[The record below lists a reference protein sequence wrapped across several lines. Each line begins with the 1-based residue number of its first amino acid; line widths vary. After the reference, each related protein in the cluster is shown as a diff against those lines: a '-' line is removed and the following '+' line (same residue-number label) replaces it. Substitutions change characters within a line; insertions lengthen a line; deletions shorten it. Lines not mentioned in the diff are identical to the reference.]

1 VVYPFLYDQL
11 LRTVLFFKREVNPR
25 LKTREFLDGFKLFVL
40 FILIALTAFF
50 VAAEFAIIRVRGTRI
65 SQLVED
71 GNKKAIAAQKV
82 TTHLDEYL
90 STCQLGITVTALGIG
105 WLGEPTVSHI
115 FKGWFANLDISP
127 AIIAPVSVILA
138 FVLITFFNVVVG
150 ELAPKSFAIQ
160 KSEEITLLIATPLI
174 WFNRLTY
181 PIVWSM
187 NKSARF
193 ITGLF
198 GIKTVSENE
207 LSRSEEELRI
217 ILSESYESG
226 EINQSEYKYVTNI
239 FDFDERVAKEIM
251 VPRTEMVTLSTD
263 DSKEKIRSIMEQE
276 QYTRYPVVENGD
288 KDNVIG
294 IVHMKDIL
302 TAWMDNP
309 DALLSDFVNPAIS
322 VIETIPIHDLLLLLQ
337 KERSYVA
344 ILLDEY
350 GGTAGMVTME
360 DMVEEIVGE
369 IRDEFDADEV
379 PEIRKIG
386 EGHFILDAKL
396 LISEVNNLLGIGL
409 DEDDVDTIGG
419 WFLNKSYDAK
429 LSDSIYAEGYVFTI
443 SEIDEHHI
451 IFIEVKK
458 SETAATE
465 IETESEK
472 NEL

>member
-1 VVYPFLYDQL
+1 MNRRSPIS
-11 LRTVLFFKREVNPR
+11 LRDGLQ
-25 LKTREFLDGFKLFVL
+25 TR
-40 FILIALTAFF
+40 
-50 VAAEFAIIRVRGTRI
+50 
-65 SQLVED
+65 
-71 GNKKAIAAQKV
+71 N
-82 TTHLDEYL
+82 
-90 STCQLGITVTALGIG
+90 
-105 WLGEPTVSHI
+105 
-115 FKGWFANLDISP
+115 ISP
-127 AIIAPVSVILA
+127 AITAPVSVILA

-174 WFNRLTY
+174 WFNHLTY

-187 NKSARF
+187 NQSARF

-309 DALLSDFVNPAIS
+309 GCI
-322 VIETIPIHDLLLLLQ
+322 VI
-337 KERSYVA
+337 R
-344 ILLDEY
+344 
-350 GGTAGMVTME
+350 
-360 DMVEEIVGE
+360 
-369 IRDEFDADEV
+369 FC
-379 PEIRKIG
+379 
-386 EGHFILDAKL
+386 
-396 LISEVNNLLGIGL
+396 
-409 DEDDVDTIGG
+409 
-419 WFLNKSYDAK
+419 
-429 LSDSIYAEGYVFTI
+429 
-443 SEIDEHHI
+443 
-451 IFIEVKK
+451 
-458 SETAATE
+458 
-465 IETESEK
+465 
-472 NEL
+472 